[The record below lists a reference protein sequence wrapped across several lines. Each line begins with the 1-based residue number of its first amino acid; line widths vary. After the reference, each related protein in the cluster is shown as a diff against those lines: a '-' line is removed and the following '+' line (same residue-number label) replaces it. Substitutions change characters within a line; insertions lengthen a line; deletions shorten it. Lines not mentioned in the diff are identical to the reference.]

1 MYLKQNTF
9 KKMKFNNYIFQKW
22 EKNIAVVFAINKN
35 GTDK

>member
-9 KKMKFNNYIFQKW
+9 KKMKFNNLPKMR
-22 EKNIAVVFAINKN
+22 KKIAVVFAINKN